1 MKKIDILENLE
12 TNEEFKENKINHRFY
27 WAYEKA
33 KRVGLERL
41 DFEELGFEKDYK
53 EIIENL
59 ERFEIKEFTISDQST
74 ALMDELQAFKNKG
87 YSIVDLIEQETGRID
102 WNFET
107 QEDEKEIKP
116 ALVLRKIE
124 K

>member
-12 TNEEFKENKINHRFY
+12 TNEDFKENKINHRFY

-33 KRVGLERL
+33 KRAGLERL

-59 ERFEIKEFTISDQST
+59 ERFGIKEFTISDQST
-74 ALMDELQAFKNKG
+74 ALMNELQAFKNKG

-116 ALVLRKIE
+116 ALLIRKIE

>member
-1 MKKIDILENLE
+1 M
-12 TNEEFKENKINHRFY
+12 
-27 WAYEKA
+27 
-33 KRVGLERL
+33 
-41 DFEELGFEKDYK
+41 GFEKDYK

-74 ALMDELQAFKNKG
+74 ALMNELQAFKNNG

>member
-1 MKKIDILENLE
+1 MN
-12 TNEEFKENKINHRFY
+12 
-27 WAYEKA
+27 
-33 KRVGLERL
+33 
-41 DFEELGFEKDYK
+41 
-53 EIIENL
+53 
-59 ERFEIKEFTISDQST
+59 
-74 ALMDELQAFKNKG
+74 ELQAFKNKG

>member
-1 MKKIDILENLE
+1 MNYMEAI
-12 TNEEFKENKINHRFY
+12 Y
-27 WAYEKA
+27 
-33 KRVGLERL
+33 
-41 DFEELGFEKDYK
+41 
-53 EIIENL
+53 
-59 ERFEIKEFTISDQST
+59 
-74 ALMDELQAFKNKG
+74 
-87 YSIVDLIEQETGRID
+87 LITGRID